1 MAGASASTTPQLVG
15 SRTTTRLFAAGP
27 AGGSRF
33 LVHVSARGN
42 GAVACSANEL
52 GLSQGPSC
60 IYVGPIE
67 TASKET
73 LEALYRQARDAYY
86 SGKPLIVDDMFDR
99 VELKLRR
106 YGSKSVVKY
115 PRCSLRRQST
125 YADAEEDLSQ
135 AFALASIWI
144 LFLAVGGSAFLVPII
159 YTVGLANQDPFTL
172 GLAYSSKTLQFLAIS
187 NGLLFMAMGSL
198 IGYPIIS
205 SSVKVL
211 LGLWRN
217 DLVALKG
224 ACPNCGE
231 EVFAFVKSDQSN
243 ASPHKADCHV
253 CECALEFRTKAE
265 RILCPDTENL
275 CQYVAAILITPKP
288 CAVQKSVSKLG
299 RRWVYGRVYLVRRRR
314 R

>member
-1 MAGASASTTPQLVG
+1 MAASSSSIAPQLVG
-15 SRTTTRLFAAGP
+15 PRASRLSAAGRA
-27 AGGSRF
+27 AGAPF
-33 LVHVSARGN
+33 LVRVSAN
-42 GAVACSANEL
+42 GSGATACSANEL
-52 GLSQGPSC
+52 GLAQGPSC
-60 IYVGPIE
+60 IFVGPIE

-135 AFALASIWI
+135 AFTLASIWI
-144 LFLAVGGSAFLVPII
+144 LFLAVGGSAFLVPIL
-159 YTVGLANQDPFTL
+159 YTVGLASQDEFNS
-172 GLAYSSKTLQFLAIS
+172 GFAYNSQALQLMAVA
-187 NGLLFMAMGSL
+187 NGFLFMAMGSL
-198 IGYPIIS
+198 IGYPIVS
-205 SSVKVL
+205 ASVKVL
-211 LGLWRN
+211 QGLWRN
-217 DLVALKG
+217 DLAALKG

-253 CECALEFRTKAE
+253 CESGLEFRTKAE
-265 RILCPDTENL
+265 
-275 CQYVAAILITPKP
+275 
-288 CAVQKSVSKLG
+288 KSVSKLG
-299 RRWVYGRVYLVRRRR
+299 RRWVYGRIYLVSRRGRGR
-314 R
+314 QQRWI